1 MQKKKNHETQYPWRC
16 RPSRSAYRRLHRP
29 SKRSATRA
37 PNYVARICQAASLL
51 RRLLSQRMALRVK
64 YLWAK
69 GRPSDSGDPSTTS
82 HIGVLN
88 TVFRQPKGVDIA
100 MRSISELNPH
110 GLLTH
115 CVRFAPTSC
124 PVNGNTRYRPARYR
138 FDRAGLAPAGRDRN
152 AAHAAS

>member
-1 MQKKKNHETQYPWRC
+1 MLMQKKKNHETQYPWRC

-69 GRPSDSGDPSTTS
+69 GRVS
-82 HIGVLN
+82 HVKVAQILH
-88 TVFRQPKGVDIA
+88 
-100 MRSISELNPH
+100 ELNYSLQSNRKTEEGADH
-110 GLLTH
+110 
-115 CVRFAPTSC
+115 
-124 PVNGNTRYRPARYR
+124 
-138 FDRAGLAPAGRDRN
+138 
-152 AAHAAS
+152 